1 MVVDAD
7 AMLSRAIALKCL
19 EPVSRWYPHEIQGR
33 CGIHLSELAARNRF
47 NIHEASNAASKM
59 QGLRIAAFERLNCHC
74 GDRISK
80 YDITQGVWAPAG

>member
-1 MVVDAD
+1 
-7 AMLSRAIALKCL
+7 
-19 EPVSRWYPHEIQGR
+19 
-33 CGIHLSELAARNRF
+33 
-47 NIHEASNAASKM
+47 M